1 MKKSMGPQQEEAKN
15 EFDHK
20 GKAEQDRLEARTGSV
35 SLKRNSIAKG
45 KKKFKC
51 WIIKYIFFIIKNL
64 TETGFWYNPTNMNNL
79 IICLQRIVKFFET
92 NVAFG
97 IFIDFEK
104 NKVPKSGLD

>member
-15 EFDHK
+15 ELDHR

-51 WIIKYIFFIIKNL
+51 
-64 TETGFWYNPTNMNNL
+64 
-79 IICLQRIVKFFET
+79 
-92 NVAFG
+92 
-97 IFIDFEK
+97 
-104 NKVPKSGLD
+104 